1 MAGAVLLAAWSGLR
15 TARTLD
21 LLERRPGLLRRRAGD
36 VLRALRSRLVHH
48 RLVRPM
54 ARLVHG
60 RLGMLLGRL
69 MVRRGLRLVMV
80 GAGVMDRRLGM
91 RLVRL
96 MIDRRLGRG
105 RRLEVVMLG
114 GRRRRWAIVMLVR
127 RGRRRSYVM
136 DHRGIIIDQI
146 NVFGRDDAADK
157 GKGHHTG
164 DAGGNEAHRASF
176 YKVVAFVSLG

>member
-1 MAGAVLLAAWSGLR
+1 M
-15 TARTLD
+15 RTLGLVVAAG
-21 LLERRPGLLRRRAGD
+21 LLERRPGLLRC
-36 VLRALRSRLVHH
+36 RLMHH

-54 ARLVHG
+54 VGLVHG

-96 MIDRRLGRG
+96 MIDRRLGRR

-127 RGRRRSYVM
+127 RRRRRYVM
-136 DHRGIIIDQI
+136 HDPRIIVDQI
-146 NVFGRDDAADK
+146 NVFGRDDAADER
-157 GKGHHTG
+157 KGHHTG
-164 DAGGNEAHRASF
+164 DAGGDEAHRASF
-176 YKVVAFVSLG
+176 YKVVAFVSLS

>member
-1 MAGAVLLAAWSGLR
+1 MHYRLR
-15 TARTLD
+15 VT
-21 LLERRPGLLRRRAGD
+21 
-36 VLRALRSRLVHH
+36 
-48 RLVRPM
+48 
-54 ARLVHG
+54 
-60 RLGMLLGRL
+60 LGRL
-69 MVRRGLRLVMV
+69 MVRRRLRLVMV
-80 GAGVMDRRLGM
+80 GGGVMDRRFGM

-114 GRRRRWAIVMLVR
+114 GGRRRWAIVMLVR

-146 NVFGRDDAADK
+146 NVFGRDNTADE